1 MKIEEWVDM
10 AKINRVYSIIERPK
24 QEAYWLN
31 IWVAFPHEKGDG
43 FNLLLQ
49 ALPLHGNGKLVMRA
63 HDPDEPT
70 MGEGARPDMGPVR
83 AT

>member
-1 MKIEEWVDM
+1 M
-10 AKINRVYSIIERPK
+10 AKMYRVYSIIERPK

-31 IWVAFPHEKGDG
+31 IGVAFPHEKGDG

-63 HDPDEPT
+63 YDPDEPT
-70 MGEGARPDMGPVR
+70 VGQGAQPNMGLAR